1 MMDKQEEILSHLAI
15 LRTWC
20 AVNPKYG
27 MGLNMDDCQKAV
39 AWLDDAIDILNELE
53 EKDG

>member
-1 MMDKQEEILSHLAI
+1 MSDNHQVLVNLAI

-27 MGLNMDDCQKAV
+27 MGLDVDDCRKAV
-39 AWLDDAIDILNELE
+39 AWLDDAIEILNELE